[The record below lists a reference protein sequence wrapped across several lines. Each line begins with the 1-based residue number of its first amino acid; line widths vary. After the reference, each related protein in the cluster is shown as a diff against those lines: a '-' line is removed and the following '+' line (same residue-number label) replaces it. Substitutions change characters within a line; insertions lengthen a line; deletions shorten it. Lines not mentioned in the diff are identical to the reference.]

1 MNLRLRGLHVRVA
14 VLSVLTVVAM
24 ACDSTSTIV
33 GVNAVAVD
41 VTIIVANEPG
51 TAPAST
57 PVEVLG
63 LMVGESASL
72 VAVATNAL
80 GLALS
85 PSAVSWSSSDYAV
98 AGVTSE
104 GVVNGVAAGSASI
117 YASVDGVVANLLVRV
132 QAVEQIPPPAPVT
145 PPVD

>member
-1 MNLRLRGLHVRVA
+1 MLRLRGPLIRIA
-14 VLSVLTVVAM
+14 LLPVLTVVAM

-41 VTIIVANEPG
+41 VTIIVENTPG
-51 TAPAST
+51 TAPASA
-57 PVEVLG
+57 PVELLD
-63 LMVGESASL
+63 LMVGETASL

-80 GLALS
+80 GLAVGA
-85 PSAVSWSSSDYAV
+85 SAVSWSSSDNAV
-98 AGVTSE
+98 AAVTSG

-117 YASVDGVVANLLVRV
+117 FASVDGVAANLLVRV
-132 QAVEQIPPPAPVT
+132 QAVEQVPPPAPVT